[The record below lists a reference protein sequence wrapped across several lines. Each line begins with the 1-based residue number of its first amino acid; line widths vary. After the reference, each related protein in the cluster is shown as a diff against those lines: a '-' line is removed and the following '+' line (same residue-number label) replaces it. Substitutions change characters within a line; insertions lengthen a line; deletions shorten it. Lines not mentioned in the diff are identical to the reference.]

1 MNRKYLI
8 FWLENV
14 IGSQYFSRNNEIP
27 ADLKPNLKIFA
38 NFLLINN
45 AFNKYFAN
53 VYYSP
58 WWQGLTAKLYGYE
71 EYWFLKAFEW
81 DTTPQGYKFW
91 QKLNN
96 KWRDYLSDK
105 NKFMKQIRK
114 A

>member
-45 AFNKYFAN
+45 AFNKYFVN

-58 WWQGLTAKLYGYE
+58 WWQGTTAYLYEYE
-71 EYWFLKAFEW
+71 EYWILKAFEW
-81 DTTPQGYKFW
+81 NRTPQGYDFW
-91 QKLNN
+91 KKQHKAWRSFCKKNN
-96 KWRDYLSDK
+96 
-105 NKFMKQIRK
+105 I
-114 A
+114 